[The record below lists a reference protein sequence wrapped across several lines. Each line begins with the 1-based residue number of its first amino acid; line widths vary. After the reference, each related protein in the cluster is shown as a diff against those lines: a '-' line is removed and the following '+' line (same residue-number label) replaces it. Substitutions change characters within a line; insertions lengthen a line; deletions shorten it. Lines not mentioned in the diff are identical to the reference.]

1 MSITAS
7 RNPPGT
13 REVLERVL
21 SGFVLE
27 QHNLVADRDYRLP
40 ESLRL
45 NQDRRISGLSI
56 ESGRDREGAA

>member
-13 REVLERVL
+13 RVVVERVL
-21 SGFVLE
+21 SDFVRE
-27 QHNLVADRDYRLP
+27 QHNLVTDLDYRLP
-40 ESLRL
+40 ESPRL
-45 NQDRRISGLSI
+45 NQDRQISELSM